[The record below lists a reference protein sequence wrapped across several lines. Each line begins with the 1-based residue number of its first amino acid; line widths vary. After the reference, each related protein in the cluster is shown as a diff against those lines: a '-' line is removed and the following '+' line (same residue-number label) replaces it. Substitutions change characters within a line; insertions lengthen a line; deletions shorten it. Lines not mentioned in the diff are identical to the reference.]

1 LLRFCEEGIYNV
13 NAKEGAVLNRIKDFT
28 TGPIVSQLVRLALP
42 IMGTSFIQMTY
53 TMVDIAWLG
62 RLGSA
67 AVAAAGAASFF
78 VWLGN
83 ALALNTKIGAEVGV
97 SQSIGAGLIDKARTF
112 ASTSLTVALALALV
126 YGVFL
131 FTAAPLLIGFFGL
144 NPSITLN
151 GVNFLRIIAFGA
163 PFIFLNA
170 TFTSVY
176 NATGQSKI
184 PFVINLTG
192 LLFNMV
198 LDPLLI
204 FGIGLPKMG
213 VAGAALATTL
223 SQGVVT
229 ALFIYE
235 ITGPRKLF
243 NHFRILVIPQW
254 HFVKLILKRGFPASL
269 QNSLFAFFSMN
280 LARIAAEWG
289 HIGVTCLSIG
299 SQIEAVSWNTA
310 LGFSTAL
317 SAFVGQNYGA
327 QKVHRIKRAYFSTV
341 GVLGVWGM
349 LVGVLFVVF
358 GDIIFSL
365 FLSEP
370 LAIEQ
375 GAIYLRILGFSQLFM
390 VLEIASAGAFTGIGR
405 TLPPSIQS
413 ITLTGARIPL
423 AMALTATSLQLS
435 GVWWSITL
443 SSICKGILLPLLF
456 LYVLRRMMYAPRNN
470 VSI

>member
-1 LLRFCEEGIYNV
+1 MS
-13 NAKEGAVLNRIKDFT
+13 
-28 TGPIVSQLVRLALP
+28 PLVKLALP

-131 FTAAPLLIGFFGL
+131 FAAAPLLIGFFGL
-144 NPSITLN
+144 NAAITHE
-151 GVNFLRIIAFGA
+151 GVTFLRIIAFSA
-163 PFIFLNA
+163 PFILLNA
-170 TFTSVY
+170 TFTSIY

-184 PFVINLTG
+184 PFFINLTG
-192 LLFNMV
+192 LAVNMV
-198 LDPLLI
+198 LDPFLI
-204 FGIGLPKMG
+204 FGIGFPKMG

-229 ALFIYE
+229 SLFIYE

-243 NHFRILVIPQW
+243 KHFQLFVKPQW
-254 HFVKLILKRGFPASL
+254 YYVKMILKRGFPASL

-289 HIGVTCLSIG
+289 YLGVTAQSVG
-299 SQIEAVSWNTA
+299 AQIEAISWNTA
-310 LGFSTAL
+310 QGFSTAL

-327 QKVHRIKRAYFSTV
+327 RMYGRIRNAYFNTM
-341 GVLGVWGM
+341 GVMAIWGT
-349 LVGVLFVVF
+349 LIGGLFIVFGGEIFGLFVP
-358 GDIIFSL
+358 
-365 FLSEP
+365 EP
-370 LAIEQ
+370 EAIKE

-390 VLEIASAGAFTGIGR
+390 VFEITSTGAFTGIGR
-405 TLPPSIQS
+405 TLPPSILG
-413 ITLTGARIPL
+413 ITLTGSRIPL
-423 AMALTATSLQLS
+423 AIALTATSLQLS
-435 GVWWSITL
+435 GVWWSITI
-443 SSICKGILLPLLF
+443 SSILKGIILPLMF
-456 LYVLRRMMYAPRNN
+456 IYVLHRIVQLHRKCE
-470 VSI
+470 

>member
-1 LLRFCEEGIYNV
+1 M
-13 NAKEGAVLNRIKDFT
+13 NRIKDFT
-28 TGPIVSQLVRLALP
+28 KGPIMSPLVKLALP

-131 FTAAPLLIGFFGL
+131 FTAAPSLIGFFGL
-144 NPSITLN
+144 SAPITHE
-151 GVNFLRIIAFGA
+151 GVTFLRIIAFSA
-163 PFIFLNA
+163 PFILLNA
-170 TFTSVY
+170 TFTSIY
-176 NATGQSKI
+176 NATGQSKV
-184 PFVINLTG
+184 PFFINLIG
-192 LLFNMV
+192 LFTNMA
-198 LDPLLI
+198 LDPFLI
-204 FGIGLPKMG
+204 FGIGFPKMG

-229 ALFIYE
+229 FIFIYE
-235 ITGPRKLF
+235 ITGPRRLF
-243 NHFRILVIPQW
+243 KHFRILVMPQW
-254 HFVKLILKRGFPASL
+254 YFVKMVLKRGFPASL

-289 HIGVTCLSIG
+289 YLGVTAQSVG
-299 SQIEAVSWNTA
+299 AQIEAISWNTA
-310 LGFSTAL
+310 QGFSTAL

-327 QKVHRIKRAYFSTV
+327 KMYGRIRHAYFNTM
-341 GVLGVWGM
+341 GVMAIWGA
-349 LVGVLFVVF
+349 LIGGLFIFFGGEIFGLFVP
-358 GDIIFSL
+358 
-365 FLSEP
+365 EP
-370 LAIEQ
+370 EAIKE
-375 GAIYLRILGFSQLFM
+375 GAIYLRILGFSQLLM
-390 VLEIASAGAFTGIGR
+390 VFEITSSGAFTGIGR
-405 TLPPSIQS
+405 TLPPSILG

-423 AMALTATSLQLS
+423 ALALTATSLQLS
-435 GVWWSITL
+435 GVWWAISI
-443 SSICKGILLPLLF
+443 SSICKGILLPIMF
-456 LYVLRRMMYAPRNN
+456 IYVLHRLRLL
-470 VSI
+470 SQKGE

>member
-1 LLRFCEEGIYNV
+1 MS
-13 NAKEGAVLNRIKDFT
+13 
-28 TGPIVSQLVRLALP
+28 PLVRLALP

-112 ASTSLTVALALALV
+112 ASTSLTVALVLGLV

-131 FTAAPLLIGFFGL
+131 FSAAPLLIGFFGL
-144 NPSITLN
+144 KASITYN
-151 GVNFLRIIAFGA
+151 GVSFLRIIAFSA
-163 PFIFLNA
+163 PFIMLNA

-184 PFVINLTG
+184 PFFINLTG
-192 LLFNMV
+192 LVTNMV
-198 LDPLLI
+198 VDPFLI

-229 ALFIYE
+229 SIFIYE
-235 ITGPRKLF
+235 ITGPRRLF
-243 NHFRILVIPQW
+243 KHFRILIKPQW
-254 HFVKLILKRGFPASL
+254 YFVKMVLKRGFPASL

-289 HIGVTCLSIG
+289 YLGVTAQSVG
-299 SQIEAVSWNTA
+299 AQIEAISWNTA
-310 LGFSTAL
+310 QGFSSAL

-327 QKVHRIKRAYFSTV
+327 KMYGRIRSAYFNTM
-341 GVLGVWGM
+341 GVMAVWGA
-349 LVGVLFVVF
+349 LVGGLFILFGGNIFGLFVP
-358 GDIIFSL
+358 
-365 FLSEP
+365 EP

-375 GAIYLRILGFSQLFM
+375 GTIYLRILGFSQLFM
-390 VLEIASAGAFTGIGR
+390 VFEISSTGAFTGIGR

-423 AMALTATSLQLS
+423 AIVLTATSLQLS
-435 GVWWSITL
+435 GVWWAITI
-443 SSICKGILLPLLF
+443 SSIVKGILLPLMF
-456 LYVLRRMMYAPRNN
+456 VYVLHRLMLLHRKEA
-470 VSI
+470 

>member
-1 LLRFCEEGIYNV
+1 M
-13 NAKEGAVLNRIKDFT
+13 NRIKDFT
-28 TGPIVSQLVRLALP
+28 KGPIMSPLVRLALP

-131 FTAAPLLIGFFGL
+131 FAAAPSLIGFFGL
-144 NPSITLN
+144 SASITHD
-151 GVNFLRIIAFGA
+151 GVTFLRIIAFSA
-163 PFIFLNA
+163 PFILLNA
-170 TFTSVY
+170 TFTSIY
-176 NATGQSKI
+176 NATGQSKV
-184 PFVINLTG
+184 PFLINLIG
-192 LLFNMV
+192 LFINMV
-198 LDPLLI
+198 LDPFLI
-204 FGIGLPKMG
+204 FGIGFPKMG

-229 ALFIYE
+229 SIFIYE
-235 ITGPRKLF
+235 ITGPRRLF
-243 NHFRILVIPQW
+243 KHFRILVKPQW
-254 HFVKLILKRGFPASL
+254 YFVKMILKRGFPASL

-289 HIGVTCLSIG
+289 YLGVTTQSVG
-299 SQIEAVSWNTA
+299 AQIEAISWNTA
-310 LGFSTAL
+310 QGFSTAL

-327 QKVHRIKRAYFSTV
+327 RMYGRIRNAYVNTM
-341 GVLGVWGM
+341 GVMAIWGA
-349 LVGVLFVVF
+349 LIGGLFIFFGGEIFGLFVP
-358 GDIIFSL
+358 
-365 FLSEP
+365 EP
-370 LAIEQ
+370 EAIKE
-375 GAIYLRILGFSQLFM
+375 GAIYLRILGFSQLLM
-390 VLEIASAGAFTGIGR
+390 VFEITSSGAFTGIGR
-405 TLPPSIQS
+405 TLPPSILG

-423 AMALTATSLQLS
+423 ALALTATSLQLS
-435 GVWWSITL
+435 GVWWAISI
-443 SSICKGILLPLLF
+443 SSICKGILLPLMF
-456 LYVLRRMMYAPRNN
+456 IYVLHRLRLL
-470 VSI
+470 SQQGE